1 MGGAE
6 DRVGAA
12 LVPGR
17 LGDVAL
23 GGGLG
28 GGVVGGVPEGGA
40 AVGHVEVGAPDG
52 DVVGRAGEAVDGE
65 AVACGLNAGGVA
77 AGGAGVSAGEKD
89 GDALRGGLLPE
100 GLVEGVAGGAEEE
113 LALAIAVAHD
123 RSEIVVD
130 DVEGGEVGALHDLGA
145 LGDDV
150 VDGGA
155 LGDGAG
161 PLGVDV
167 GLALV
172 AGDAGVGAVVDDVEV
187 LGAGGSGGVAERE
200 VEELAEV
207 DEVGG
212 VDVGLADDGD
222 GLAGAV
228 DRSGGVPE
236 RKNVVDGGEVVG
248 SDAVGGFAALL
259 MVKSAGLGLAR
270 IGFGPAAAWCGWWR
284 CRGGSCRA
292 VWLAARRGK
301 LLSEAM
307 PATTGARAAGMAGSE
322 ALAKCCSPLNS
333 VAVHAGAEGG
343 ADHAGGAAE
352 FDEGAGGVDLDASEV
367 VVLRARW

>member
-23 GGGLG
+23 GRGLG
-28 GGVVGGVPEGGA
+28 GRVIGGVPEGGA
-40 AVGHVEVGAPDG
+40 AVGHVEVGAADG
-52 DVVGRAGEAVDGE
+52 DIVRRAGEAVDGE
-65 AVACGLNAGGVA
+65 AVACGLNACIVA
-77 AGGAGVSAGEKD
+77 TSGARVSAGEKN

-113 LALAIAVAHD
+113 LALTVAVAHD
-123 RSEIVVD
+123 GGEVVVD

-155 LGDGAG
+155 FGDCAG

-167 GLALV
+167 GFAFV

-187 LGAGGSGGVAERE
+187 LGASGGGGIAEWKI
-200 VEELAEV
+200 EELAEV

-228 DRSGGVPE
+228 DRSRGVPE
-236 RKNVVDGGEVVG
+236 WKHVVDGGEVVRG
-248 SDAVGGFAALL
+248 NAVGDFA
-259 MVKSAGLGLAR
+259 VVDGEGWAGRLGLVRLVLVSGVVRLVA
-270 IGFGPAAAWCGWWR
+270 GSWR
-284 CRGGSCRA
+284 KLPSW
-292 VWLAARRGK
+292 WLAARRGK

-322 ALAKCCSPLNS
+322 ALAKCCRPWT
-333 VAVHAGAEGG
+333 A
-343 ADHAGGAAE
+343 
-352 FDEGAGGVDLDASEV
+352 
-367 VVLRARW
+367 